1 MANYY
6 TDHPEIEFHLSHPLM
21 KRIVDLK
28 ERNYEDK
35 DKFADAPVCYED
47 AIENYKRILD
57 ITGDVAANIIE
68 PNSED
73 VDLEGPHLENGRMI
87 YASKTYENLDAT
99 RKAGLWG
106 VSMPRRYGGLNLP
119 NTTFSMLSEIISAAD
134 AGFQNVWSLQSCI
147 DTLYEFGSE
156 EQRQKY
162 IPRISAGETM
172 SMDLTEPDAGSDL
185 QRVMLKATFDE
196 ENNCWRL
203 NGVKRFITNGD
214 SDIHLVLARSEEGT
228 KDGRGLSM
236 FIYDKRDGGVDVRH
250 IEHKLGI
257 HGSPTC
263 ELTYKNAKAELCG
276 STRLGLIKYVMAL
289 MNGARLGIAAQSVGV
304 EQEAYNEALAYA
316 KERAQFGKK
325 IINFPAVYDMLSR
338 MKAKL
343 DAGRSILYQTA
354 RYVDIYKA
362 LEDIARD
369 RTLTP
374 EERKEMKLY
383 SRLADAFTP
392 LAKGMNSEYANQ
404 NAYDAISVHGGSGFI
419 MEYKCQRLFRD
430 ARIFSI
436 YEGTTQLQV
445 VAAIRYVTNGTYL
458 GIIKE
463 MLEKEVAPEFQTL
476 KDRVAKM
483 VEKYEDA
490 INYVKAAGNNDLHD
504 FLARRLYEM
513 TAEIIMSLLILDDAT
528 RAPELFAKSANVY
541 VRYAEGTV
549 AGHYAYIK
557 EFKAEDLADFLVA
570 TPEEAPAE

>member
-1 MANYY
+1 MANYFS
-6 TDHPEIEFHLSHPLM
+6 DHPELEFHLHHPLM
-21 KRIVDLK
+21 KRIVELK
-28 ERNYEDK
+28 ERNFADK
-35 DKFADAPVCYED
+35 AQFDDAPVDYDD
-47 AIENYKRILD
+47 AIENYKRFLD

-68 PNSED
+68 PNSES

-87 YASKTYENLDAT
+87 YASKTFENLDAT

-106 VSMPRRYGGLNLP
+106 VSMPRRYGGLNMP
-119 NTTFSMLSEIISAAD
+119 ITPYSMASEIVSTAD
-134 AGFQNVWSLQSCI
+134 AGFQNIWSLQDCI
-147 DTLYEFGSE
+147 ETLYEFGSE

-162 IPRISAGETM
+162 IPRVCAGETM

-185 QRVMLKATFDE
+185 QRVMLKATYDE
-196 ENNCWRL
+196 KEDCWRL

-228 KDGRGLSM
+228 RDGRGLSM
-236 FIYDKRDGGVDVRH
+236 FIYDKRNGGVNVRH

-289 MNGARLGIAAQSVGV
+289 MNGARLGIAAQSTGLS
-304 EQEAYNEALAYA
+304 QAAYNEALAYA
-316 KERAQFGKK
+316 KERRQFDTA
-325 IINFPAVYDMLSR
+325 IIDFPAVYDMLSR

-362 LEDIARD
+362 LDDIARE
-369 RTLTP
+369 RKLTP
-374 EERKEMKLY
+374 EERQEQKKY
-383 SRLADAFTP
+383 ARLADAFTP

-404 NAYDAISVHGGSGFI
+404 NAYDAIQIHGGSGFI
-419 MEYKCQRLFRD
+419 MEYKSQRLYRD

-445 VAAIRYVTNGTYL
+445 VAAIRYITNGTML

-463 MLEKEVAPEFQTL
+463 MAEAEVADSL
-476 KDRVAKM
+476 KPLKARI
-483 VEKYEDA
+483 EKLIPIYEDA
-490 INYVKAAGNNDLHD
+490 LSYVKELGNQAAHD
-504 FLARRLYEM
+504 FLARRLYDM
-513 TAEIIMSLLILDDAT
+513 TAELVMSLLILDDAN

-541 VRYAEGTV
+541 VRMTEEDVIGKS
-549 AGHYAYIK
+549 AYIK
-557 EFKAEDLADFLVA
+557 AFQADDLPNFVA
-570 TPEEAPAE
+570 REQEA

>member
-276 STRLGLIKYVMAL
+276 STRLGLIKYMMAL

-463 MLEKEVAPEFQTL
+463 MLEKEVAPEFQAL
-476 KDRVAKM
+476 KERVAKM

-557 EFKAEDLADFLVA
+557 EFKAEDLADFLAVA
-570 TPEEAPAE
+570 PEEAPAE

>member
-1 MANYY
+1 MANYFS
-6 TDHPEIEFHLSHPLM
+6 DHPELEFHLHHPLM
-21 KRIVDLK
+21 KRIVELK
-28 ERNYEDK
+28 ERNFADK
-35 DKFADAPVCYED
+35 DKYEDAPVDHND
-47 AIENYKRILD
+47 AIENYKQLLE
-57 ITGDVAANIIE
+57 ITGDIAANIIE

-87 YASKTYENLDAT
+87 YASKTFENLDAT

-106 VSMPRRYGGLNLP
+106 ISMPRRYGGLNMP
-119 NTTFSMLSEIISAAD
+119 ITPYSMASEIVSTAD
-134 AGFQNVWSLQSCI
+134 AGFQNIWSLQDCI
-147 DTLYEFGSE
+147 ETLYEFGNE

-162 IPRISAGETM
+162 IPRVCAGETM

-185 QRVMLKATFDE
+185 QRVMLKATFE
-196 ENNCWRL
+196 EKENCWRL

-228 KDGRGLSM
+228 RDGRGLSM

-289 MNGARLGIAAQSVGV
+289 MNGARLGIAAQSTGLS
-304 EQEAYNEALAYA
+304 QAAYNEALAYA
-316 KERAQFGKK
+316 KERRQFDTA
-325 IINFPAVYDMLSR
+325 IIDFPAVYDMLSR

-362 LEDIARD
+362 LEDISRE
-369 RTLTP
+369 RQLTP
-374 EERKEMKLY
+374 EERQELKLY
-383 SRLADAFTP
+383 TRLADAFTP

-404 NAYDAISVHGGSGFI
+404 NAYDAIQVHGGSGFI
-419 MEYKCQRLFRD
+419 MEYKCQRLYRD

-445 VAAIRYVTNGTYL
+445 VAAIRYITNGTYL
-458 GIIKE
+458 NLMKE
-463 MLEKEVAPEFQTL
+463 MLEKEVSDEMKPL
-476 KDRVAKM
+476 KVRVEGM
-483 VEKYEDA
+483 VKNYEEA
-490 INYVKAAGNNDLHD
+490 LNYVKELNNQDAQD
-504 FLARRLYEM
+504 FLARRLYDM
-513 TAEIIMSLLILDDAT
+513 TAEIMMSLLILDDAS

-541 VRYAEGTV
+541 VRMAEENVLGKTV
-549 AGHYAYIK
+549 YVRHFTI
-557 EFKAEDLADFLVA
+557 EDIDNFKAKNC
-570 TPEEAPAE
+570 EE